1 MTCWCQY
8 WLSSSTWS
16 QWPTTT
22 RSRLSHFLV
31 KAYVCFLEMTLLCD
45 TAGTDK
51 ILMDISHNAVPLWQ
65 QSFLSQEQ
73 LLTKETERK
82 QGSPNKY
89 FRPKFITCCRNTLGN
104 TGFPQWPD
112 KQSPRNVPHVMSTYH
127 ICSVSVLLQDLLTL
141 CLPGT
146 VLTILGTSKTAI
158 KIKVVGHLYSE
169 KC

>member
-8 WLSSSTWS
+8 RLSSCSR
-16 QWPTTT
+16 WPTRT
-22 RSRLSHFLV
+22 RSRLSHVLV
-31 KAYVCFLEMTLLCD
+31 KAYVCFLERTLLCD

-65 QSFLSQEQ
+65 QSFLSWGQ

-112 KQSPRNVPHVMSTYH
+112 KQSPRMCPMSCLRTIQVLSVYCSRTY
-127 ICSVSVLLQDLLTL
+127 CVFQELF
-141 CLPGT
+141 
-146 VLTILGTSKTAI
+146 
-158 KIKVVGHLYSE
+158 
-169 KC
+169 